1 MATYLRKTKAA
12 TKIQKV
18 VRMWLCRKMYLR
30 KQAAT
35 LVLQRYYR
43 GYVAR
48 KLALE
53 MRRNNAV
60 SNFYIG
66 Y

>member
-1 MATYLRKTKAA
+1 
-12 TKIQKV
+12 
-18 VRMWLCRKMYLR
+18 MWLCRKMYLR

-48 KLALE
+48 KLTLE

-60 SNFYIG
+60 SNFCIG
-66 Y
+66 YLGKD